1 MKSDTGVAAV
11 DRAFSILSDFD
22 EEGAATTL
30 ADLSSRTGLYKS
42 TILRLLA
49 SLMAAGMVSRE
60 PDGRY
65 SLGPT
70 ALRLGQIYQRSAG
83 LERTLLPIMKDL
95 VAQGSESPSLHVRQ
109 DGEHRICILRVD
121 SDHSTLDRVRAG
133 ILRPLDRG
141 AAGHVLR
148 AFGEEA
154 EPTEVRIA
162 GLATSLGETESDC
175 AGVSAPVFVAS
186 GVLFGALSLSGPRLR
201 FQGPTLDRQRAL
213 VREGAARMSWALGA
227 PL

>member
-11 DRAFSILSDFD
+11 DRAFSVLSVFD
-22 EEGAATTL
+22 EEGAAMTL
-30 ADLSSRTGLYKS
+30 AGLSSRTGLYKS
-42 TILRLLA
+42 TILRLLD
-49 SLMAAGMVSRE
+49 SLMAAGMVHRDA
-60 PDGRY
+60 DGPY

-95 VAQGSESPSLHVRQ
+95 VAQGSESPSLHVRK
-109 DGEHRICILRVD
+109 DREHRICVLRVD

-133 ILRPLDRG
+133 TLRPLDRG

-162 GLATSLGETESDC
+162 GLATSLGETEADC
-175 AGVSAPVFVAS
+175 AGVSAPVFGTSAK
-186 GVLFGALSLSGPRLR
+186 LFGALSLSGPRLR
-201 FQGPTLDRQRAL
+201 FEGPPLELQQAL
-213 VREGAARMSWALGA
+213 VCDGAARMSRALGA